1 MANTYDGNGD
11 YTNYTEDEN
20 EYGKQR
26 KMGVMSV
33 TGPHNGDNTHVELH
47 HHGPGTNMSP
57 GENNYLNEKANEYI
71 RDCLNE
77 KSRMDR
83 KFPISEKLLD
93 SGKCAFGSIKNGCN
107 IDIFFLEIEKV
118 QTTGRLPSR
127 EQKYADIYRE
137 KPLRVS
143 QKVLVPIREHPK
155 VCMT

>member
-1 MANTYDGNGD
+1 MANTYDGNGE
-11 YTNYTEDEN
+11 YSNYVEEEC

-26 KMGVMSV
+26 KMVPS
-33 TGPHNGDNTHVELH
+33 GPHNGDNTHGDH
-47 HHGPGTNMSP
+47 HHGQNTNLNP
-57 GENNYLNEKANEYI
+57 GENNYLNEKANDYI

-83 KFPISEKLLD
+83 KFLIAEKLLD
-93 SGKCAFGSIKNGCN
+93 TGELQLAICLLSMMILFY
-107 IDIFFLEIEKV
+107 FFLSEIEKV

-155 VCMT
+155 V